1 MADQTLPCPPAP
13 RSLFAGVH
21 AAFATVLAFATRPQD
36 PRGVATLPD
45 HIRDDL
51 GLPRGDR
58 PTTHLSSNSRDA
70 MAALEIAALKGR
82 SG

>member
-13 RSLFAGVH
+13 RSLFASVH
-21 AAFATVLAFATRPQD
+21 AAFETVLAFVTRPHD
-36 PRGVATLPD
+36 PRGVEALTD

-58 PTTHLSSNSRDA
+58 PTTHLSGNSRDA

>member
-1 MADQTLPCPPAP
+1 MADQTLPCPTAP
-13 RSLFAGVH
+13 RSFFAGVH
-21 AAFATVLAFATRPQD
+21 AAFEAVLAFATRPHD